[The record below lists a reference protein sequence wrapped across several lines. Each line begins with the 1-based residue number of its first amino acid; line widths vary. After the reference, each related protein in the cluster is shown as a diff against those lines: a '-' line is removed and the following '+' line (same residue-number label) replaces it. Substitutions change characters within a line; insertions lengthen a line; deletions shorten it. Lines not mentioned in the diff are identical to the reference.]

1 MKMQGKNLEH
11 IFHVFLFMVLVSQ
24 LNFLH
29 QRISNVSETDEV
41 QMLFAGSLW
50 ATCKHR
56 TFSVPTYVEILLEEH
71 ICTVL
76 VANIIGA
83 LPSSA
88 VHFKNISAMH

>member
-1 MKMQGKNLEH
+1 MHTKNIYTLVISSYSLVTNMKMQGKNLEH
-11 IFHVFLFMVLVSQ
+11 IFLWYSFSQ

-56 TFSVPTYVEILLEEH
+56 TFFVPTYVEILLEEH
-71 ICTVL
+71 IINNYV
-76 VANIIGA
+76 
-83 LPSSA
+83 
-88 VHFKNISAMH
+88 

>member
-11 IFHVFLFMVLVSQ
+11 IFLWYSFSQ

-56 TFSVPTYVEILLEEH
+56 TFFVPTYVEILLEEH
-71 ICTVL
+71 IINNYV
-76 VANIIGA
+76 
-83 LPSSA
+83 
-88 VHFKNISAMH
+88 

>member
-1 MKMQGKNLEH
+1 MQGKNLEH
-11 IFHVFLFMVLVSQ
+11 IFLLWYSFSQ

-50 ATCKHR
+50 VTCKHR
-56 TFSVPTYVEILLEEH
+56 TFSVPAYVEILLEEH

-88 VHFKNISAMH
+88 VHFKNISAMY

>member
-1 MKMQGKNLEH
+1 MQGKNLEH
-11 IFHVFLFMVLVSQ
+11 IYSYGTRFSQ

-56 TFSVPTYVEILLEEH
+56 TFFVPTYVEILLEEH
-71 ICTVL
+71 IIYNYV
-76 VANIIGA
+76 
-83 LPSSA
+83 
-88 VHFKNISAMH
+88 